1 VDTLLAVA
9 LIAAGVV
16 AGAVAGWLLARSQ
29 ARAAAEA
36 FAARATGERAGVEA
50 LSTERAR
57 RVVDLEGAVVARD
70 AALGEAAERLREESS
85 ALAGVEARLREQ
97 QRAMEDQRALLA
109 DAERRLSDAF
119 KALSAEALR
128 ASGDSFLQLAQQAL
142 EKYQEGARGDLER
155 RQQAIGEMVA
165 PVREAL
171 GRFEVQV
178 GELEQ
183 HRAGAY
189 SELREQ
195 VRSLGEAQLM
205 LRAEA
210 GNLVRA
216 LRAPQV
222 RGRWGEVQLK
232 RVVELAGMAEHCD
245 FTEQHTVEG
254 ADGRLRPD
262 LVVRL
267 PGGRTVVVDAK
278 APLAAYLEAA
288 EATDDVTRAARLA
301 DHARQVREHVLSLS
315 RKAYWEQFRPTP
327 EFVVLFLPGESFFA
341 AALEQDRD
349 LIELGAERKVVLATP
364 TTLISLLKAVSYG
377 WKQEVVA
384 ANSERVAE
392 LGRELHKRVADLAGH
407 VVKLGRSLQS
417 SVEAY
422 NAFVGSLE
430 TRVLPSARRFKELE
444 ATGAEVVP
452 EVPALDVAARR
463 VQAPELATRPAVAEP
478 AAKLENPLLPL
489 V

>member
-1 VDTLLAVA
+1 
-9 LIAAGVV
+9 
-16 AGAVAGWLLARSQ
+16 
-29 ARAAAEA
+29 
-36 FAARATGERAGVEA
+36 
-50 LSTERAR
+50 
-57 RVVDLEGAVVARD
+57 
-70 AALGEAAERLREESS
+70 
-85 ALAGVEARLREQ
+85 
-97 QRAMEDQRALLA
+97 
-109 DAERRLSDAF
+109 
-119 KALSAEALR
+119 
-128 ASGDSFLQLAQQAL
+128 
-142 EKYQEGARGDLER
+142 
-155 RQQAIGEMVA
+155 
-165 PVREAL
+165 
-171 GRFEVQV
+171 
-178 GELEQ
+178 
-183 HRAGAY
+183 
-189 SELREQ
+189 
-195 VRSLGEAQLM
+195 
-205 LRAEA
+205 
-210 GNLVRA
+210 
-216 LRAPQV
+216 
-222 RGRWGEVQLK
+222 
-232 RVVELAGMAEHCD
+232 
-245 FTEQHTVEG
+245 
-254 ADGRLRPD
+254 
-262 LVVRL
+262 
-267 PGGRTVVVDAK
+267 VVVDAK

-430 TRVLPSARRFKELE
+430 TRVLPTARRFKELE

-463 VQAPELATRPAVAEP
+463 VQAPELSPRPAVAEP

>member
-1 VDTLLAVA
+1 VE
-9 LIAAGVV
+9 
-16 AGAVAGWLLARSQ
+16 AVAG
-29 ARAAAEA
+29 
-36 FAARATGERAGVEA
+36 
-50 LSTERAR
+50 ERAR
-57 RVVDLEGAVVARD
+57 RVEELEEVVATRD
-70 AALGEAAERLREESS
+70 GALAAAAERLRAESA
-85 ALAGVEARLREQ
+85 ALAAVEARLREQ
-97 QRAMEDQRALLA
+97 QRGADEQRALLA

-119 KALSAEALR
+119 RALSAEALR
-128 ASGDSFLQLAQQAL
+128 ASGDSFLQLARQAL
-142 EKYQEGARGDLER
+142 ETYQEGARGDLER

-178 GELEQ
+178 GELERN
-183 HRAGAY
+183 RAGAY
-189 SELREQ
+189 GELREQ
-195 VRSLGEAQLM
+195 VRSLGEAQAA

-222 RGRWGEVQLK
+222 RGRWGEVQLR

-245 FTEQHTVEG
+245 FTEQHSVEA

-267 PGGRTVVVDAK
+267 PGGRTVVVDAE

-288 EATDDVTRAARLA
+288 EATDERARAARLA

-341 AALEQDRD
+341 AALEQDHD

-377 WKQEVVA
+377 WKQEAVA
-384 ANSERVAE
+384 ANSARVAE

-407 VVKLGRSLQS
+407 VVRMGRSLQS

-430 TRVLPSARRFKELE
+430 ARVLPAARRFKELE
-444 ATGAEVVP
+444 ATGAEAVP
-452 EVPALDVAARR
+452 EVPGVEGSPRQ
-463 VQAPELATRPAVAEP
+463 VQAPELAPRPAGPEAGARPEAP
-478 AAKLENPLLPL
+478 PLPL
-489 V
+489 GGTATSSSRP